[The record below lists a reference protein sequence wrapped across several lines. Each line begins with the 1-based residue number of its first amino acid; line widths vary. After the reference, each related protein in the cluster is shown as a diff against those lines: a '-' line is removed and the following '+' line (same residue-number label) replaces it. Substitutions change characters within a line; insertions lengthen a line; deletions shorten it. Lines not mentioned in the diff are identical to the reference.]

1 MTSSNSTTTDWH
13 MYFHGV
19 DREDFPDYPDDHFGP
34 KAGYAYQHDATN
46 DEYHSILSNPA
57 AVSLLEQVK
66 AGKTLDPARLLHFT
80 DAHLPVLAELLQHNW
95 LASKDDDA
103 KEVMACVAYRHH
115 ADFENPSVAALLL
128 AHLYGMGATDEDIVS
143 FIENT
148 DEIDDDTN
156 FVKLLNTAKQQIIR

>member
-103 KEVMACVAYRHH
+103 KEVMACVAYRLTSMSW
-115 ADFENPSVAALLL
+115 AQPTKTSSRSLRTQTRLTTTL
-128 AHLYGMGATDEDIVS
+128 IS
-143 FIENT
+143 
-148 DEIDDDTN
+148 
-156 FVKLLNTAKQQIIR
+156 

>member
-1 MTSSNSTTTDWH
+1 
-13 MYFHGV
+13 
-19 DREDFPDYPDDHFGP
+19 
-34 KAGYAYQHDATN
+34 
-46 DEYHSILSNPA
+46 
-57 AVSLLEQVK
+57 
-66 AGKTLDPARLLHFT
+66 
-80 DAHLPVLAELLQHNW
+80 
-95 LASKDDDA
+95 
-103 KEVMACVAYRHH
+103 MACVAYRHH